1 MSSTAFAQAFR
12 VHAAWLAAGLLMLL
26 TCMARPVTAATVYKC
41 SGHGGQVVYQDAP
54 CAKSQQQQTL
64 NLHDE
69 APGPSP
75 AAAPLVPQQA
85 SAPPAPPPAPA
96 AIPTAPLPPMYT
108 CIRATDGKHYVSGN
122 GDPQPYLAPFGMLG
136 AVQRP
141 LAEVYGGPGAA
152 GVSAPELN
160 HGRVTSGLVANH
172 YVWVQDQCR
181 ELSRRE
187 TCEALRDA
195 YEHNEQQLQ
204 RAFKSD
210 QPPLE
215 QREKELRAQLS
226 QC

>member
-1 MSSTAFAQAFR
+1 MALSIMATQA
-12 VHAAWLAAGLLMLL
+12 A
-26 TCMARPVTAATVYKC
+26 AATVYKC
-41 SGHGGQVVYQDAP
+41 SGQKGQVVYQDAP

-64 NLHDE
+64 NLHDQAP
-69 APGPSP
+69 APGAAALP
-75 AAAPLVPQQA
+75 AAPQA
-85 SAPPAPPPAPA
+85 SPPPAPPPAPA
-96 AIPTAPLPPMYT
+96 AIPVAPLPSMYA
-108 CIRATDGKHYVSGN
+108 CIRATDGKSYLSGH

-141 LAEVYGGPGAA
+141 LADVYGGPGAA
-152 GVSAPELN
+152 GASAPELN
-160 HGRVTSGLVANH
+160 RGRVSSALIANN

-181 ELSRRE
+181 ELSPRE

-195 YEHNEQQLQ
+195 YDQNEQKLQ

-215 QREKELRAQLS
+215 QREKELRAQLT